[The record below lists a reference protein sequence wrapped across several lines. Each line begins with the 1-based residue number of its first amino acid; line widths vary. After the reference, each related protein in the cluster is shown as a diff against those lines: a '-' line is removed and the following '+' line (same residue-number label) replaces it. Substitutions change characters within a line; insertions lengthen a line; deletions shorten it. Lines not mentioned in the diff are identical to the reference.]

1 MEINRFY
8 VIYPKTNCSSLD
20 AAMRRVEAGD
30 ENVKIEFVLE
40 EVFGRQDRFGFGL
53 DRQIVSTNETLEEAF
68 MNFKMCDPDSICL
81 LSYSLYAL
89 NPMDILFQGK
99 DCLDRFQEMSVS
111 SIQDFGYPVDSI
123 VRLI

>member
-1 MEINRFY
+1 MEISSFY
-8 VIYPKTNCSSLD
+8 VIYPRTNCSSLD
-20 AAMRRVEAGD
+20 AAMRRVEDGD

-40 EVFGRQDRFGFGL
+40 GIFRRQDRFGF
-53 DRQIVSTNETLEEAF
+53 DRRTVSTNETLEEAF

-81 LSYSLYAL
+81 LSYSLFAL
-89 NPMDILFQGK
+89 NPMNILFQGK
-99 DCLDRFQEMSVS
+99 DCLDQLQEMSIS

>member
-8 VIYPKTNCSSLD
+8 VIYPRTNCSSLD
-20 AAMRRVEAGD
+20 AAMRRMEDGD

-40 EVFGRQDRFGFGL
+40 GIFRSQGVFGSDR
-53 DRQIVSTNETLEEAF
+53 RTVSTNETLEEAF

-81 LSYSLYAL
+81 LSYSLFAL

-99 DCLDRFQEMSVS
+99 DCLDRFQEMSIS

>member
-8 VIYPKTNCSSLD
+8 VIFPKTNCSSLD
-20 AAMRRVEAGD
+20 SAMRRMEDGD
-30 ENVKIEFVLE
+30 ENVKIEFILE
-40 EVFGRQDRFGFGL
+40 EVFRRQDRFGF
-53 DRQIVSTNETLEEAF
+53 DVKIISENETLEEAF

-81 LSYSLYAL
+81 LSYSMFAL
-89 NPMDILFQGK
+89 NPMNILFQGK
-99 DCLDRFQEMSVS
+99 DCLDQFQELSIS

>member
-8 VIYPKTNCSSLD
+8 VIYPRTNCSSLD
-20 AAMRRVEAGD
+20 AAMRRVEDGD

-40 EVFGRQDRFGFGL
+40 EIFRRQDRLGF
-53 DRQIVSTNETLEEAF
+53 DRRTVSTNETLEEAF

-81 LSYSLYAL
+81 LSYSIFAL
-89 NPMDILFQGK
+89 NPMDILFQEE
-99 DCLDRFQEMSVS
+99 DCLGRFQEMSVS